1 MKIASALLLTSC
13 LLLSGTAGAADTSD
27 FDLLKA
33 MSAADFRATGLSQ
46 LNDAQLKALSAW
58 FAQYQHEHPAPCAA
72 QAAVAPAAV
81 AAPAVVAVPAP
92 AAKSSTAPD
101 ADGYPIHATLVGDFR
116 GWTGATTFTLDN
128 GQVWEQV
135 DDDSFSSGN
144 IPHAKVTISKGWVHS
159 FVLSVEGVK
168 ETVMVKLVKP

>member
-1 MKIASALLLTSC
+1 MKIASSLLLLSC
-13 LLLSGTAGAADTSD
+13 LLSSGAAVAADTSD

-46 LNDAQLKALSAW
+46 LNDAQLKALSTW
-58 FAQYQHEHPAPCAA
+58 FAQYQHDHPAPCAP
-72 QAAVAPAAV
+72 QAAVAPAA

-92 AAKSSTAPD
+92 AAKSPAASD

-116 GWTGATTFTLDN
+116 GWNGSTTFTLDN

-135 DDDSFSSGN
+135 DDD
-144 IPHAKVTISKGWVHS
+144 TY
-159 FVLSVEGVK
+159 
-168 ETVMVKLVKP
+168 M